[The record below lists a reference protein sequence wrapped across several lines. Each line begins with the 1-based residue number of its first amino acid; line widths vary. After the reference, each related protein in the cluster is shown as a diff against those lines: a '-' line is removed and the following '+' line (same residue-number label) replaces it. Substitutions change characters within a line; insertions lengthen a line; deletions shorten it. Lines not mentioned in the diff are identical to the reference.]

1 VVWHRNCSV
10 SCAVTSIRGLRVS
23 ATENEMGDKSRRPG
37 IPHALRDAQELEG
50 RSKQICSDLESR
62 GVSRE
67 LSLPAARRLSPIA
80 AGLSPKEYAA
90 VLDGVVAAYV
100 DPDEVQAAGDIGEI
114 QRLMEGFSRELRKL
128 EEGLQILSAYVA
140 RMGSRSNPERRTTL
154 H

>member
-1 VVWHRNCSV
+1 MGNK
-10 SCAVTSIRGLRVS
+10 IRRSEIADAL
-23 ATENEMGDKSRRPG
+23 GD
-37 IPHALRDAQELEG
+37 AEELDG

-80 AGLSPKEYAA
+80 AGLSPKEYGA
-90 VLDGVVAAYV
+90 VLDGVAAAYV
-100 DPDEVQAAGDIGEI
+100 DPDEARAAGDIGEI
-114 QRLMEGFSRELRKL
+114 RRLMEGFSSELRKL

-140 RMGSRSNPERRTTL
+140 RMGSRSNPERRTTV